1 MSKKIISPLP
11 GVFYRRP
18 APDKEEFVKEGD
30 NVQEGDVIGLIEVMK
45 NFFELKAEES
55 GTVEQFLVNNEEV
68 IEAGQEVVQLK

>member
-30 NVQEGDVIGLIEVMK
+30 IVQEGDVIGLIEVMK